1 MAQPQHLPLL
11 ELTRG
16 DTLESLHY
24 GSIAVADS
32 SGRMIA
38 WCGDPQAVAYLR
50 SSAKPFQALPF
61 LERGGQAAFDLTPP
75 EVALLCASHSGTDQ
89 HVAFARQIQ
98 AKADLLENDLKC
110 GIHPPY
116 DEATIEAMRQRG
128 EQPTPNRHNCS
139 GKHTGML
146 AFARLEGWSIE
157 DYLDLSHP
165 VQKAIVRTFAEMCD
179 LLAEEIQIGID
190 GCSAPNF
197 AVPLRNAARAY
208 ANLSDPTGLPPA
220 RAEACRQIIE
230 SMTAH
235 PEMVA
240 GPGRF
245 DTLLMKSTSGRI
257 VSKAGAEGYQ
267 GIGLRPGWQGPGSS
281 SVGIAIK
288 IADGD
293 LRNRARPAVALEVL
307 RQLGALT
314 ASEMESMEGFGPRKV
329 LSNFRQIQVGLSR
342 PCFQLTFADQRLQ
355 E

>member
-32 SGRMIA
+32 TGRLIA
-38 WCGDPQAVAYLR
+38 WYGDPQAVMYLR

-61 LERGGQAAFDLTPP
+61 LECGGQAAFDLTPP
-75 EVALLCASHSGTDQ
+75 EVAFICASHSGTDQ
-89 HVAFARQIQ
+89 HVALARQIQ
-98 AKADLLENDLKC
+98 AKTGLLESDLQC

-146 AFARLEGWSIE
+146 AYARMQGWSIE
-157 DYLDLSHP
+157 DYLDLNHP
-165 VQKAIVRTFAEMCD
+165 VQQAILQLFAEMCE
-179 LLAEEIQIGID
+179 LPVQEIQIGID

-197 AVPLRNAARAY
+197 AVPLRNAAQAY
-208 ANLSDPTGLPPA
+208 AKLSDPTGLSPA
-220 RAEACRQIIE
+220 RAAASRQIWT

-235 PEMVA
+235 PEFVA

-245 DTLLMKSTSGRI
+245 DTLLMASTCSRI
-257 VSKAGAEGYQ
+257 VSKAGAEAYQ
-267 GIGLRPGWQGPGSS
+267 GLGLTPGWNGSGS
-281 SVGIAIK
+281 PAIGIALK
-288 IADGD
+288 IGDGD

-307 RQLGALT
+307 RQLGAL
-314 ASEMESMEGFGPRKV
+314 SETELEAMFPFGPGRILTNWRK
-329 LSNFRQIQVGLSR
+329 IQVGLSR
-342 PCFQLTFADQRLQ
+342 PCFQLAFAG
-355 E
+355 